1 VQKVFQLIGESSDA
15 AKTDADTVMRMETAL
30 AKAQLTRV
38 ERRDPYKLKHKMNVA
53 DLRGIA
59 PNIEWKAYYAELQY
73 PGFDIVNVA
82 TPDYLKEVNRQLTS
96 EPIANLPP
104 FPCSRFVLAVPVFA
118 ICGREFRFLS
128 KISAWRQGAAGAM
141 ETLRAIYRP
150 RFGRSPGA
158 GLRTDRIFA

>member
-1 VQKVFQLIGESSDA
+1 
-15 AKTDADTVMRMETAL
+15 MEG
-30 AKAQLTRV
+30 V
-38 ERRDPYKLKHKMNVA
+38 
-53 DLRGIA
+53 LRGTAVSGIRHRQCGHA
-59 PNIEWKAYYAELQY
+59 RLFKGSQPPAYQRADRKLEDL
-73 PGFDIVNVA
+73 PALPRDRFI
-82 TPDYLKEVNRQLTS
+82 LTIS
-96 EPIANLPP
+96 
-104 FPCSRFVLAVPVFA
+104 VFA